1 MARLLNTTDWSEQ
14 FLFGNKNVEQH
25 NNCKPN
31 QLSRLSFGESR
42 LAVVVRRQSSRVLDS
57 KKVDFVQCPIPLS
70 RLNSPNSSSVCSFH
84 LLLQNSVSSA
94 LSIPLTVWLH
104 GTRRDGT
111 LSPYSLWLLSALPMA
126 LSCVRPQSE
135 GHRLLAPARAAWLP
149 HRPRPRWTLVSSTP
163 PAPRQLLPSPRRA
176 DFVPC
181 GPFGRP

>member
-1 MARLLNTTDWSEQ
+1 MAT
-14 FLFGNKNVEQH
+14 KM
-25 NNCKPN
+25 
-31 QLSRLSFGESR
+31 
-42 LAVVVRRQSSRVLDS
+42 
-57 KKVDFVQCPIPLS
+57 
-70 RLNSPNSSSVCSFH
+70 SSSTTIANPTSCLVSALVRADLPLLYEVSPAEFSTPRKSTLSNVQSLSHVSTLPKVCSFH
-84 LLLQNSVSSA
+84 PLLQNSVSSA

-149 HRPRPRWTLVSSTP
+149 HRPRPRWTLVSSRP

-176 DFVPC
+176 DFGPG

>member
-1 MARLLNTTDWSEQ
+1 MARLLNRTDWSEQ

-31 QLSRLSFGESR
+31 QLSRLGESR

-70 RLNSPNSSSVCSFH
+70 RLNSPKSSSVCSFH
-84 LLLQNSVSSA
+84 PLLQNSVSSA

-149 HRPRPRWTLVSSTP
+149 HRPRPRWTLATLA
-163 PAPRQLLPSPRRA
+163 APRQLLPRRA
-176 DFVPC
+176 DFGLG